1 MQAPESRNGR
11 SHGITQK
18 NRAETHGNISK
29 ACLTRCDA
37 NLKRPRAFRP
47 VLWRRQPGLPK
58 SNGAGIFRDTNPE
71 EVAVAVN
78 ALPYSA
84 PPVKPSAAPRLI
96 RAWLTTAVSDGIF
109 SSVLVTVFY
118 GSTFARL
125 WQGVASVPL
134 GAKALDGGAQSV
146 LVGLLIHLCVALT
159 WSTVFLV
166 LWMAS
171 AAMQRAV
178 STWRGAIAVAS
189 VYGPCIWVFM
199 SLVLI
204 PTLTHKPPTINYR
217 WWVQF
222 FGHIPFVAFPIVAT
236 IGRWRIGPALR

>member
-1 MQAPESRNGR
+1 VSVDALSYPAP
-11 SHGITQK
+11 TV
-18 NRAETHGNISK
+18 
-29 ACLTRCDA
+29 
-37 NLKRPRAFRP
+37 RPA
-47 VLWRRQPGLPK
+47 
-58 SNGAGIFRDTNPE
+58 
-71 EVAVAVN
+71 
-78 ALPYSA
+78 ALP
-84 PPVKPSAAPRLI
+84 RLV

-134 GAKALDGGAQSV
+134 GAKALDGGTQSI
-146 LVGLLIHLCVALT
+146 LIGLLIHFCVALT

-166 LWMAS
+166 IWMSS
-171 AAMQRAV
+171 AAVQRAV
-178 STWRGAIAVAS
+178 SSWGGVVAVAS
-189 VYGPCIWVFM
+189 VYGPCIWMFM
-199 SLVLI
+199 SLVVI
-204 PTLTHKPPTINYR
+204 QTLTHKPPTINYR